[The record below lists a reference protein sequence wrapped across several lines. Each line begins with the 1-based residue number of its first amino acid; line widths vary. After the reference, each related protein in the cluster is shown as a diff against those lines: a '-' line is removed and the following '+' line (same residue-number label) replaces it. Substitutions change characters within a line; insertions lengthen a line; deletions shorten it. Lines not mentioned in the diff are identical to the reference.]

1 MTAIQYIEAGQRR
14 CAYVHLPGSSPG
26 IFFLG
31 GFNSSMQGLKAIE
44 VEDYCREKGIG
55 STRFDYSGHGQSSGE
70 FADGCVGDWLA
81 DALAVFDEIAEPPQI
96 LIGSS
101 MGAWIGA
108 LLALQRPEKIRG
120 FVGIASALDFTR
132 DLVDNHLDDRQRS
145 ELRSRGRTQLP
156 SCYDDG
162 TAYTITQKLIEEG
175 NSHLLLDKKIS
186 IAAPVHLLHGMS
198 DSDIPWQTSVRFAL
212 LLESRQVELTLI
224 GGGDHRLSSRQHLAI
239 LRRSVDGIFAR
250 VEEIKPSAA

>member
-1 MTAIQYIEAGQRR
+1 MADTQYIEANRRR
-14 CAYVHLPGSSPG
+14 CAYVHSPGSSPG

-44 VEDYCREKGIG
+44 VEDYCREKGFG

-81 DALAVFDEIAEPPQI
+81 DALAVFDKIAETPQI

-101 MGAWIGA
+101 MGAWIGT
-108 LLALQRPEKIRG
+108 LLALQRPEKICG

-132 DLVDNHLDDRQRS
+132 DLVTKHLDDRQRS
-145 ELRSRGRTQLP
+145 ELRMRGRTHLP

-162 TAYTITQKLIEEG
+162 TAYTITQKLIEDG
-175 NSHLLLDKKIS
+175 NAHLLLDKKIS
-186 IAAPVHLLHGMS
+186 FAAPVHLLHGMD
-198 DSDIPWQTSVRFAL
+198 DSDIRWQTSVRFAL
-212 LLESRQVELTLI
+212 LLDSQQVELTLI
-224 GGGDHRLSSRQHLAI
+224 GGGDHRLSSQRYLKT
-239 LRRSVDGIFAR
+239 LRRSIDGVYAR
-250 VEEIKPSAA
+250 ALRQLTWA